1 MLYHFSDEFGTPDLQ
16 DEEENLITPNESEPS
31 LIGDHIADLSK
42 GVSLK
47 RKNNSAHKHIEY
59 CLKHYI
65 KIKDDNDQIIEKLEN
80 LPIKCYTDDLCGK
93 IGTYFAMHARKRL
106 KDNAP
111 LVSLTTAVNY
121 MSALKSYFIEQYR

>member
-1 MLYHFSDEFGTPDLQ
+1 MSYHFSDEFGTPDLQ
-16 DEEENLITPNESEPS
+16 DEEEHLITPNKSEPS
-31 LIGDHIADLSK
+31 HIGDHIADLSQ

-47 RKNNSAHKHIEY
+47 KKNSSAHKHIDY
-59 CLKHYI
+59 CLKKYI
-65 KIKDDNDQIIEKLEN
+65 KIKDENNEIINKLVN
-80 LPIKCYTDDLCGK
+80 LPIKYYTDDLCGR